1 MPAST
6 KAVMQTTENII
17 SKELKKQIGQIL
29 EVARQDFNRLEENK
43 KERLLRLAREI
54 EETGY
59 PKDMICEEICKSVAG
74 KGVSDRYIRMILP
87 EEYKKKKKPETNVI
101 VDHGSASVVADKNKI
116 EDDSIPNKSENVS
129 IPEVVNQETNPTIDT
144 DLKIPS
150 NDSTQEAWQE
160 QIDQEKE
167 ELKKEVEDLKK
178 HVLQLKHELS
188 VLKDLPEVGLRQQ
201 KVKIP
206 ANELTKVLINR
217 AMKMGEEYLELP
229 VENGMA
235 KLPKTKG

>member
-59 PKDMICEEICKSVAG
+59 PKDMICEEICKNIAG

-87 EEYKKKKKPETNVI
+87 KEYKKKKPETNVI

-116 EDDSIPNKSENVS
+116 EDDSIPNKSENVP
-129 IPEVVNQETNPTIDT
+129 IPEVVDQETNPTIDT

-150 NDSTQEAWQE
+150 NDSIQEAQLE

-167 ELKKEVEDLKK
+167 ELKTEVEDLKK

-235 KLPKTKG
+235 KLPKTKV